1 MFFIEAD
8 KWQRYTLAGKAG
20 WSSSD
25 FGSVWRS
32 EKVCREEDAWFAFG
46 LATLQDV
53 VFVRLCFRKRW
64 FFLRKR
70 DEDFEDEE
78 EEEEQAPTTVQ
89 FCHSPATKVH
99 HWWFFSIQIP
109 MDEPQEPRLWWCCG
123 GWERSLS
130 LRSSDFVT
138 IFWFHGVLH
147 DNVQCA
153 SSMAW
158 LGKTMIQQY

>member
-25 FGSVWRS
+25 FGSVWRP
-32 EKVCREEDAWFAFG
+32 EKVNREEDAWFAFG

-99 HWWFFSIQIP
+99 HRFIDGIQHTNSDGHISRAKAL
-109 MDEPQEPRLWWCCG
+109 MVLWWMRAILVSPNLIL
-123 GWERSLS
+123 WHL
-130 LRSSDFVT
+130 VT
-138 IFWFHGVLH
+138 ESCMTW
-147 DNVQCA
+147 QCP
-153 SSMAW
+153 SSMEW
-158 LGKTMIQQY
+158 LGKTMTQQY